1 MSLTPSEKNKVMKEL
16 KDLRSSLEQA
26 NDRQDAV
33 IKIMN
38 AKIDSLQK
46 QIAKLQ
52 KPVEQTKK

>member
-52 KPVEQTKK
+52 KPVEQTQK